1 VHGTPSSKKRPKREP
16 PTVPLRSKTVR
27 TLAAQSILLH
37 SAKLVTPVCAL
48 TFTLKPSITSFYTM
62 SNPIVF
68 FDVKAGPKDLGRIEM
83 TVRKSLSTATLYCPL
98 GEDLTDRALVAILK
112 TCLPCTVAR
121 NIRKL
126 SCAAARRR
134 CAEDC
139 RELPCS
145 VHWCVDLCV

>member
-1 VHGTPSSKKRPKREP
+1 MERRAPRSAQRGSRRPYRYGRKP
-16 PTVPLRSKTVR
+16 CALW
-27 TLAAQSILLH
+27 LLHSILLH

-126 SCAAARRR
+126 SRAAARRR